1 MEKVDKERSEAL
13 RRMEDLGARAQVSA
27 EEIAQAKLKTLDE
40 ILADDE
46 KPREVYIKT
55 LGFKIRYNELLVS
68 DWPELDA
75 LRQKDAFEYQLQ
87 VLYRMWRRGDG
98 TVTLEKIKNLGLNKV
113 TAILLE
119 LGAAEITPLSQLLA
133 SKKLS
138 GLIGAAQEPGS
149 AEQSTSSA
157 KSTATPSEKS
167 GE

>member
-138 GLIGAAQEPGS
+138 GLIGGAQEPGS
-149 AEQSTSSA
+149 AAQSTSSA
-157 KSTATPSEKS
+157 ESTATPSEKS
-167 GE
+167 GG